1 MGELQGEWH
10 HAASGV
16 VERSGRWFQK
26 FFAGRWSPGV
36 HGPIVAN
43 NGCNTEVLQVA
54 LCTSMHSVQEVCK
67 ADLHLWNADH
77 QWLCSFGCQNPQHWG
92 AVLESRLRS
101 TCSNICCTHISSC
114 YSPAVKRLLVYFY
127 STASRMKIKLDEWAG
142 WAGGWT
148 ASRYHVDV

>member
-54 LCTSMHSVQEVCK
+54 LCTSMQSGS
-67 ADLHLWNADH
+67 
-77 QWLCSFGCQNPQHWG
+77 LCQ
-92 AVLESRLRS
+92 LRNF
-101 TCSNICCTHISSC
+101 TQGII
-114 YSPAVKRLLVYFY
+114 
-127 STASRMKIKLDEWAG
+127 TA
-142 WAGGWT
+142 
-148 ASRYHVDV
+148 